1 MHMHMYTYVYVN
13 TNCML
18 YTNMAVYNI
27 QLKLAVYTI
36 ESENIDEYITLKKHK
51 SESQ

>member
-18 YTNMAVYNI
+18 YTNMAVCNI